1 MEAIFMKYHKIL
13 ENMEYRYCLD
23 KLDELEQDRIY
34 CRHGLEH
41 FYAVARI
48 TLMLAQEGGI
58 SVDEDVVYGAAL
70 LHDLGRYDINAEN
83 HEAVSCE
90 LARKILPDCEYNFDT
105 IQQIVNII
113 SNHRG
118 RYSISKIQ
126 ELRRSK
132 KLDLNECFRVADQIS
147 RRCFEC
153 KSSETC
159 KWKDEEKIHFEF
171 IELQGET

>member
-1 MEAIFMKYHKIL
+1 MNSISLKKMKT
-13 ENMEYRYCLD
+13 EWTN
-23 KLDELEQDRIY
+23 
-34 CRHGLEH
+34 
-41 FYAVARI
+41 
-48 TLMLAQEGGI
+48 
-58 SVDEDVVYGAAL
+58 
-70 LHDLGRYDINAEN
+70 
-83 HEAVSCE
+83 
-90 LARKILPDCEYNFDT
+90 
-105 IQQIVNII
+105 
-113 SNHRG
+113 
-118 RYSISKIQ
+118 SISKIQ